1 MTVENLI
8 EIASGLDEYN
18 LEKLCDYAAF
28 LKYMAKREDEEDAAA
43 VIARANEPEISF
55 EDLKAELINI

>member
-1 MTVENLI
+1 MKLTIANLI

-28 LKYMAKREDEEDAAA
+28 LKYASQREDE
-43 VIARANEPEISF
+43 PEVDF
-55 EDLKAELINI
+55 EDLKAKLINI

>member
-1 MTVENLI
+1 MTIENLI

-18 LEKLCDYAAF
+18 LERLCDYAAF
-28 LKYMAKREDEEDAAA
+28 LKYMAKREDE
-43 VIARANEPEISF
+43 PEVDF